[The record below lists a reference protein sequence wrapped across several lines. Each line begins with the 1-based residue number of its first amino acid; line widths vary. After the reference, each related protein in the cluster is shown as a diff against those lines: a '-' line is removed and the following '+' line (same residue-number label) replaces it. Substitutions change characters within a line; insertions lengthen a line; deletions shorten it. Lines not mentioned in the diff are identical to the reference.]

1 MIEITGDL
9 FKSVKADAICI
20 TTNGWTKQDGSCVM
34 GRGCAD
40 QAKKLW
46 PGIEFTLGEALKQ
59 GNDLHLL
66 TRPNEHSDGKQLVL
80 PVPGLLF
87 KVPYHVVAFPVKPT
101 VCGFSDLLPRFATAH
116 AKEHQKTDFPGWMS
130 QAKFNIICNSARNLV
145 RLAESEGWENV
156 VIPRPG
162 CGAGGLKWKHVKE
175 HLDAILGDK
184 FYIIDFPK
192 R

>member
-1 MIEITGDL
+1 MQEIVGDL

-46 PGIEFTLGEALKQ
+46 PGIEFALGEALKQ

-80 PVPGLLF
+80 PVPGLFF
-87 KVPYHVVAFPVKPT
+87 KVPYHVVSFPVKP
-101 VCGFSDLLPRFATAH
+101 VDCLWSDLLPRFQASNPETPLGRH
-116 AKEHQKTDFPGWMS
+116 PGWMS
-130 QAKFNIICNSARNLV
+130 QAKFDIICNSARNLV
-145 RLAESEGWENV
+145 LLAESEGWENV

-184 FYIIDFPK
+184 FYVIDFP
-192 R
+192 RR